1 MPSRRTNNAVLSR
14 DTSREAEEVQLG
26 AWRSMSAVQKAH
38 QIAGAWRAARALA
51 IAGLGARH
59 PRSSPAETS
68 GRLAAITLLPSL
80 AKLAYA
86 GVDDMS
92 GQGSSEGDLI
102 DVTLTVTA
110 ALEQCG
116 IRYTVGGSL
125 ASSFAGEPR
134 SSIDADVVVDM
145 RQEQI
150 EPLLAVLGDEF
161 YADADGLRRA
171 IRTGSSTN
179 LVHRPTGV
187 KVDLFAAS
195 SLLDRQQ
202 LERRR
207 RIRVRSAPDRFMFVH
222 SPEDILLQKLH
233 WYRSGGEV
241 SERQWRDV
249 LSIVLVQGERLD
261 REYLA
266 GMAGQAGVDDLLTR
280 ALGEAGA

>member
-1 MPSRRTNNAVLSR
+1 MSRRLAT
-14 DTSREAEEVQLG
+14 
-26 AWRSMSAVQKAH
+26 
-38 QIAGAWRAARALA
+38 IALQ
-51 IAGLGARH
+51 
-59 PRSSPAETS
+59 
-68 GRLAAITLLPSL
+68 PSL
-80 AKLAYA
+80 ARLAYA

-92 GQGSSEGDLI
+92 SQGGSQGDLV

-110 ALEQCG
+110 ALERCG

-134 SSIDADVVVDM
+134 SSIDADIVVEM
-145 RQEQI
+145 RHEQI
-150 EPLLAVLGDEF
+150 EPFLAALGDEF
-161 YADADGLRRA
+161 YADLDGLRRA
-171 IRTGSSTN
+171 IRSGSSTN

-207 RIRVRSAPDRFMFVH
+207 RILVKSAPDRFMFVH

-241 SERQWRDV
+241 SERQWRDA

-266 GMAGQAGVDDLLTR
+266 GMAAQAGVDDLLIR
-280 ALGEAGA
+280 VLREAGV